1 MPGKPDAARGKKT
14 KKAAQLAM
22 AKKFRDAARKGRKA
36 KPGKGMSPGKLK
48 AMTGKA
54 VAGAASGMSGAG
66 LMAIARKI
74 KPTGRLNAAD
84 LDRAKKMMGK
94 KAMKRGGKAK
104 K

>member
-1 MPGKPDAARGKKT
+1 MAKKPNAARGKTT

-22 AKKFRDAARKGRKA
+22 AKKFRDAAKKGRKA

-48 AMTGKA
+48 AITGKA
-54 VAGAASGMSGAG
+54 VTGAASGMGGAG
-66 LMAIARKI
+66 LMAIARRLKL
-74 KPTGRLNAAD
+74 TGRLNVDD
-84 LDRAKKMMGK
+84 LNRAKKMMGK